1 MRGFRRGPG
10 GFGRRWIELY
20 LLLLI
25 AEKPSHGYEL
35 FTRLKDFG
43 VMIPGIGQMGSLY
56 RILSNLEI
64 GGFVATDWDM
74 SEGGP
79 ARKVYKITKEGLSFL
94 ADAMESV
101 YELKESI
108 EKFIKRYE
116 KLRDRFNE

>member
-1 MRGFRRGPG
+1 MRGFGRGTG
-10 GFGRRWIELY
+10 AFGRRWVELY

-35 FTRLKDFG
+35 STRLKDFG

-56 RILSNLEI
+56 RILSTLEMS
-64 GGFVATDWDM
+64 GLVATDWDI

-94 ADAMESV
+94 EDAMESV
-101 YELKESI
+101 YALKTNI
-108 EKFIKRYE
+108 EKFIERYE
-116 KLRDRFNE
+116 ALKKRE